1 MTKEEAK
8 ERCCNHVP
16 ATILDGCVATKVMVV
31 GVSNTSEEALVSFP
45 FSLGEEEIKFEWVS
59 LKYLI

>member
-8 ERCCNHVP
+8 ELCSNNIP
-16 ATILDGCVATKVMVV
+16 VAITNCSKAEKVMIV
-31 GVSNTSEEALVSFP
+31 GVSNTSEEALVAFP
-45 FSLGEEEIKFEWVS
+45 FRFDEEEIRIEWVS